1 MADKQIKVDIKQ
13 AFYDL
18 ATEIEKECG
27 DWERLPE
34 TDEDRAL
41 KNRIINAIKKL
52 EEKNVSYEE

>member
-18 ATEIEKECG
+18 ADELEKECG

-34 TDEDRAL
+34 TDNDKAL
-41 KNRIINAIKKL
+41 KERILATVIEYIEHKKTQ
-52 EEKNVSYEE
+52 N